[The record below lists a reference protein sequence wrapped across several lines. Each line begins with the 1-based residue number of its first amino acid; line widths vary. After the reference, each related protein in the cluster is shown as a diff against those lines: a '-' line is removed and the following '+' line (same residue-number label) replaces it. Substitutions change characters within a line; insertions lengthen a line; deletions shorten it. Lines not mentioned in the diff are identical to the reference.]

1 MADLK
6 TCIILVIMVNFVV
19 ADIPEGFILDVQHNC
34 SYDPE
39 ANAARVEIV
48 TDLDIEPFVFC
59 EGIKKNLEQESKSRY
74 SLNLYYYYYGADQ
87 CSFKKPRV
95 TLAVSLNQ
103 PMELQGHTGNA
114 SEYLVTVFL
123 GDVLYKEIE
132 ADSIPRGKLVY
143 IMAKVDVDMS
153 DKIVGLQASS
163 CSVVSTST
171 SYSVIRGGCGDG
183 LVFNREEGFLTDGTT
198 AISPAFEWFGLEH
211 NDAMRVVCN
220 FTLCEDNCDGT
231 NCEMGRSARDLP
243 SVLNR
248 PEGHIPGESKN
259 FEVLPPVGHMPV
271 FEKILV
277 LDPSEADHMS
287 ISRSR
292 SCVMYPLWIGF
303 SVIAVLLFISF
314 VLIIYSLKR
323 SSVNYSANDIHNQG
337 MRTCKL

>member
-1 MADLK
+1 
-6 TCIILVIMVNFVV
+6 
-19 ADIPEGFILDVQHNC
+19 
-34 SYDPE
+34 
-39 ANAARVEIV
+39 
-48 TDLDIEPFVFC
+48 
-59 EGIKKNLEQESKSRY
+59 
-74 SLNLYYYYYGADQ
+74 
-87 CSFKKPRV
+87 
-95 TLAVSLNQ
+95 
-103 PMELQGHTGNA
+103 MELQGHTGNA
-114 SEYLVTVFL
+114 SENLVTVVL

-143 IMAKVDVDMS
+143 IMAKVDVACLIVNQNLSQVFGSGVNEDMS

-337 MRTCKL
+337 MPTCKL

>member
-1 MADLK
+1 MITDEERFII
-6 TCIILVIMVNFVV
+6 TCTQSDHKQGSSPMK
-19 ADIPEGFILDVQHNC
+19 DI
-34 SYDPE
+34 
-39 ANAARVEIV
+39 
-48 TDLDIEPFVFC
+48 
-59 EGIKKNLEQESKSRY
+59 
-74 SLNLYYYYYGADQ
+74 DQ
-87 CSFKKPRV
+87 
-95 TLAVSLNQ
+95 SLNQ

-114 SEYLVTVFL
+114 SDNLVTVVL

-231 NCEMGRSARDLP
+231 NCEMGRAARDLP

-323 SSVNYSANDIHNQG
+323 SSVNYSANDSHNQG
-337 MRTCKL
+337 MGTCKL